1 MVDKNGKPIPVKSFF
16 VASDNASNNITT
28 NTNAN
33 ANANA
38 NADSDN
44 QTMNPFAGSSG
55 TDNLNPSK
63 DYLSQNADNI
73 KKPDIDEDDD
83 EKDLPKDPK
92 STLFFRESFGMKK
105 IPKANKKNDFAKVIE
120 IRKLEKL
127 KKQKA
132 NEKLDN
138 VADKFAGKT
147 YDIMV

>member
-1 MVDKNGKPIPVKSFF
+1 
-16 VASDNASNNITT
+16 
-28 NTNAN
+28 
-33 ANANA
+33 
-38 NADSDN
+38 
-44 QTMNPFAGSSG
+44 
-55 TDNLNPSK
+55 
-63 DYLSQNADNI
+63 
-73 KKPDIDEDDD
+73 
-83 EKDLPKDPK
+83 
-92 STLFFRESFGMKK
+92 MKK